1 MIPVSPQEMGRLGE
15 EAAAHYL
22 RSLGWRIC
30 ERNFRVPGGEIDLIC
45 QEEDIIVFVEVKT
58 RASTRRGTPGEAVT
72 PAKAARLFRAAS
84 AYLSRIDGWAL
95 PCRFDLVAVVGSP
108 AQFSLTHCRHILD
121 ASYAMDRVHSP
132 WQPW

>member
-1 MIPVSPQEMGRLGE
+1 MTSISSQEMGRLGE
-15 EAAAHYL
+15 EAAARYL
-22 RSLGWRIC
+22 QGLGWRIR

-45 QEEDIIVFVEVKT
+45 QEADTIVFVEVKT

-72 PAKAARLFRAAS
+72 PAKAARLLRAAS
-84 AYLSRIDGWAL
+84 AYLSQIGGWGL

-108 AQFSLTHCRHILD
+108 PHFSLSHDRHIVD
-121 ASYAMDRVHSP
+121 ASYAVDRLHSP